1 MKKIAKITLVLIYI
15 SIISCS
21 TDKDEPIIGQNNLSI
36 EEEND
41 LKFSREEEKLA
52 RDVYLFSYEKYGDVI
67 FNNIAQSEQQ
77 HMDQILILLNKYQIT
92 DSASSDKGLFTDQEL
107 QVLYDQLTSKASIS
121 LNEALEV
128 GAIIEDLDIF
138 DLNELESRTI
148 KPDLL
153 SVYEK
158 LECGSRNHL
167 RSFISRLEANNV
179 QYNPEYISLSAFN
192 EIINGTKEQCGR

>member
-21 TDKDEPIIGQNNLSI
+21 TDKDEPIIDQNNLSI

-67 FNNIAQSEQQ
+67 FYNIAQSEQQ

-92 DSASSDKGLFTDQEL
+92 DPASSDKGLFTDQEL

-167 RSFISRLEANNV
+167 RSFINRLEANNV

>member
-1 MKKIAKITLVLIYI
+1 MKKIAKITIVLIYI
-15 SIISCS
+15 SLISCS
-21 TDKDEPIIGQNNLSI
+21 TDKDEPIIDQNNLSI

-67 FNNIAQSEQQ
+67 FYNIAQSEQQ

-92 DSASSDKGLFTDQEL
+92 DPASSDKGLFTDQEL

-167 RSFISRLEANNV
+167 RSFISRLEASNV
-179 QYNPEYISLSAFN
+179 LYNPEYISLSAFN

>member
-1 MKKIAKITLVLIYI
+1 MKKIAKITIVLIYI
-15 SIISCS
+15 SLISCS
-21 TDKDEPIIGQNNLSI
+21 TDKDEPIIDQNNLSI

-77 HMDQILILLNKYQIT
+77 HMDQILILLNKYQMT
-92 DSASSDKGLFTDQEL
+92 DPASSDKGLFTDQEL